1 VPTGTFAG
9 VKEAPVDPSPLR
21 ERVDALSARLLPTTI
36 VWIAGLLWLSSVNWK
51 VPPRFGESAERCSG
65 LCGFVQAGIDHPVV
79 PGSGWVLD
87 NIVQPQLGLFGWITL
102 VAEVGLAV
110 LLVSRRYLRT
120 AAVLGVAQ
128 SLAIGLTVANAPDE
142 WYWAY
147 LLMVGLHLAVLAF
160 APMLRPTSVP
170 AMAVLVATYGV
181 IVAVAHAGAGFTGGG
196 NDPWTLFTG
205 DNDIPDEF
213 GRGTF
218 RGSIALGL
226 LFVAVGA
233 VTWGLARVDRRTRTS
248 SGYLFVLVG
257 AVLLLTYRADGL
269 VIGLGSAAVSAAVLA
284 AAGLALTA
292 PTPGDAD
299 PGPRAS
305 RPG

>member
-1 VPTGTFAG
+1 VPAGTFAG

-36 VWIAGLLWLSSVNWK
+36 VWIAGLLWLSSVSWK
-51 VPPRFGESAERCSG
+51 VPPRFGETAERCSG
-65 LCGFVQAGIDHPVV
+65 LCGFVQEGIDHPVV

-87 NIVQPQLGLFGWITL
+87 NIVQPELGLFGWITL
-102 VAEVGLAV
+102 VTEVVLAA
-110 LLVSRRYLRT
+110 LLVSGRYLRI
-120 AAVLGVAQ
+120 AAVLGVVQ
-128 SLAIGLTVANAPDE
+128 SVAIGLTVANAPDE

-147 LLMVGLHLAVLAF
+147 LLMIGLHLAVLAF
-160 APMLRPTSVP
+160 APVLRPTSVP
-170 AMAVLVATYGV
+170 AMAVLVAIYGV
-181 IVAVAHAGAGFTGGG
+181 MVAVAHAGAGFTGGG
-196 NDPWTLFTG
+196 DDPWTLFTG

-226 LFVAVGA
+226 LFVAVGG
-233 VTWGLARVDRRTRTS
+233 VTWALTRVDRRTRTA
-248 SGYLFVLVG
+248 SGYLFVLVA
-257 AVLLLTYRADGL
+257 AVLLLTYRRDGL
-269 VIGLGSAAVSAAVLA
+269 AIGLGSAAVSAAVLA

-292 PTPGDAD
+292 PSPSDAAPD
-299 PGPRAS
+299 LRTN